1 MRAHL
6 ADAPRGGD
14 CPTGAELVARLLRP
28 VAELPVLRD
37 RIRYRTRV
45 AGIARA
51 ACSSTSTSA
60 PHPGGRA
67 VHAAAG
73 HPARRGERRGDPR
86 PRLQRHLRP
95 PEHARGRRHPR
106 ARRAVL
112 DHRITRTIP
121 DTADPS
127 RWAGTVLLVGAG
139 KSAQTAARDLA
150 ALPGTRL
157 VWAVRNPAPDWGEV
171 PDDTLP
177 ARQGL
182 VDASRAL
189 AGGGLERVTVHTG
202 ARVASL
208 KASQD
213 GRVTAV
219 LDTGAGPREVAAD
232 HVVSLTGYT
241 GDPVLHRQ
249 LQVHECYATG
259 APMAL
264 SAALL
269 SAGGAGADCLAQ
281 RPPASTSCAVRNRT
295 SSCWAPSRTAAST
308 PSCCAAVTSRS
319 TRSPVRTPR
328 GPVPPRGPVRTGS
341 RGRRTGPVRP
351 DAPGRRGARRGGP
364 PYGGTR
370 GAGTVRRHR
379 LPCRVDAWAAPRV
392 EALRGGALRA
402 GPAAGGAASRAA
414 DRQAG
419 TAAGTAAPRGTWR
432 RAARRPGSAAG
443 DDPVGARRVEAC
455 QFLRRRQPGQQQL
468 PEAGHRVPGQPLLVA
483 PPQHLEADGRGDHG
497 GGHVP
502 AVHAHREAA
511 LTGRLGQ
518 HLLDE
523 LLPLAAQVHLAGAGG
538 VAAEPEAARVTAS
551 RRSRCARACEA
562 SVSACRA
569 GLTARPPRAPRRTP
583 R

>member
-1 MRAHL
+1 MPQATSAPATASAPASAARGPAAGGVPHVAIVGAGPVGLDAALACADAGWPFTVYEAADGPAAHVGAWGHVRLFTPWDLNVSPRMRAHL

-51 ACSSTSTSA
+51 GLLKHEHIGTPTRAGA
-60 PHPGGRA
+60 PFTLLLDTPHGEES
-67 VHAAAG
+67 AAATLVLDCSG
-73 HPARRGERRGDPR
+73 TYAHPNTLGDGGIPAPGERSLG
-86 PRLQRHLRP
+86 
-95 PEHARGRRHPR
+95 
-106 ARRAVL
+106 
-112 DHRITRTIP
+112 HRITRTIP

-281 RPPASTSCAVRNRT
+281 
-295 SSCWAPSRTAAST
+295 
-308 PSCCAAVTSRS
+308 
-319 TRSPVRTPR
+319 
-328 GPVPPRGPVRTGS
+328 
-341 RGRRTGPVRP
+341 
-351 DAPGRRGARRGGP
+351 
-364 PYGGTR
+364 
-370 GAGTVRRHR
+370 
-379 LPCRVDAWAAPRV
+379 
-392 EALRGGALRA
+392 
-402 GPAAGGAASRAA
+402 PAAGIDQLRSPEPHFFVLGAKSYGRLNTFLLRSGYEQVDEVAGAYAAQPGAAARS
-414 DRQAG
+414 G
-419 TAAGTAAPRGTWR
+419 T
-432 RAARRPGSAAG
+432 
-443 DDPVGARRVEAC
+443 
-455 QFLRRRQPGQQQL
+455 
-468 PEAGHRVPGQPLLVA
+468 
-483 PPQHLEADGRGDHG
+483 DG
-497 GGHVP
+497 
-502 AVHAHREAA
+502 
-511 LTGRLGQ
+511 
-518 HLLDE
+518 
-523 LLPLAAQVHLAGAGG
+523 
-538 VAAEPEAARVTAS
+538 
-551 RRSRCARACEA
+551 
-562 SVSACRA
+562 
-569 GLTARPPRAPRRTP
+569 
-583 R
+583 